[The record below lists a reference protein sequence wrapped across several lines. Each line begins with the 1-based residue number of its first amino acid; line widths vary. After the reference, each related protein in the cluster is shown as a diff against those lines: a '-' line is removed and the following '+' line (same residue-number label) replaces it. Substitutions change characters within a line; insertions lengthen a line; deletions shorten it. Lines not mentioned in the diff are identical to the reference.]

1 MRKFINDLKK
11 DLADFKEIN
20 KWGKFK
26 IKHMWHPWALKVL
39 YPSTLVLL
47 FLIILMMDSCDSGS
61 SKKIELTQLEKSILH
76 LPTGTIKVSSLSQT
90 DHKNLCLSAN
100 NIRSGTGK
108 FLDKYINMSQ
118 AGLSTARQIMDNGG
132 SFTGGY
138 VAWTTENECEAGFN
152 AEGILNILQILKFL
166 NFKRGKPFINHF

>member
-26 IKHMWHPWALKVL
+26 IKHMWHPWALKVV

-61 SKKIELTQLEKSILH
+61 SKKIVDTPKEETKEEYSPTCFFNGQRPLDATKEIECNYKCDNWSRDEKRYIKRTQTCPI
-76 LPTGTIKVSSLSQT
+76 
-90 DHKNLCLSAN
+90 A
-100 NIRSGTGK
+100 
-108 FLDKYINMSQ
+108 Y
-118 AGLSTARQIMDNGG
+118 
-132 SFTGGY
+132 
-138 VAWTTENECEAGFN
+138 
-152 AEGILNILQILKFL
+152 
-166 NFKRGKPFINHF
+166 